1 MINILNKYNYA
12 QNISAQDKA
21 ALSINQ
27 ITQALTQLK
36 EVKEEM
42 KKNVCINGKIP
53 QESLIDES
61 IERLEYVLSIFKNEI
76 LIALNSNEFIN
87 SLNIKGKIAAE
98 GKTSI
103 M

>member
-42 KKNVCINGKIP
+42 KKNDCNKRK
-53 QESLIDES
+53 S
-61 IERLEYVLSIFKNEI
+61 
-76 LIALNSNEFIN
+76 
-87 SLNIKGKIAAE
+87 
-98 GKTSI
+98 
-103 M
+103 